1 MSEMLF
7 LGAGAS
13 VDAEVPGAFA
23 MTEKIVANLRSN
35 PLFQK
40 QAHALSYVVG
50 GLLFEAGKNNVNP
63 FKSAINIEDLFNAVQ
78 LLGERST
85 LEAAPFIGSWHS
97 FLEELDKI
105 YPSQPSGNL
114 QRLIYDAVAK
124 EILAAF
130 SQSPPSFGSR
140 KIDST
145 LNSTIKK
152 TVEAMI
158 KNRSSSLSSS
168 DSVGAAVE
176 LYVKDLTK
184 KWSSKL
190 KSPSMSGGDK
200 IKGQINQQIKASQ
213 ARSGEGRIFYE
224 TNDLMIA
231 ALKDLVWIEDA
242 SKVAYLGPILNA
254 LSKQNRLVVA
264 TLNYDNS
271 VELLCN
277 SQNVICHTGIS
288 NWSAQGHFNLSSE
301 GLHLLKLHGSIDW
314 LREYDETTTGQMPA
328 VKIRQLEPKEVKN
341 RDLRPAVI
349 FGNRNKLTAE
359 GPFLD
364 LLRSFQDELA
374 HSQTLTVVGYSFRD
388 PHINV
393 YISQWLNGD
402 ANRILRIVN
411 GPNFNHQMRSVSDTR
426 LYIHDLLKFARA
438 NPQQVEIID
447 KYAGEGLELLYG
459 KRKIILSQPIQ
470 KPSQPALERIAEEVE
485 KEEQLLLN
493 IEESNS
499 ETESA

>member
-1 MSEMLF
+1 VREMLF

-13 VDAEVPGAFA
+13 VEAEVPGAFA
-23 MTEKIVANLRSN
+23 MTEKIVANLRSD
-35 PLFQK
+35 PRFEK

-63 FKSAINIEDLFNAVQ
+63 LAPAINIEDLFNAVQ
-78 LLGERST
+78 LLAERNN

-124 EILAAF
+124 EILSAF
-130 SQSPPSFGSR
+130 SQNPPSFGSS
-140 KIDST
+140 KIDSALT
-145 LNSTIKK
+145 STIKK
-152 TVEAMI
+152 TVEAAI
-158 KNRSSSLSSS
+158 NKRSSSLSSS
-168 DSVGAAVE
+168 DSVGGAVE
-176 LYVKDLTK
+176 RYIKDLTG

-190 KSPSMSGGDK
+190 KSPSMSGSDK
-200 IKGQINQQIKASQ
+200 IDGQIKQQIKASQ

-224 TNDLMIA
+224 TNELMIA

-242 SKVAYLGPILNA
+242 SKVAYLAPILNV
-254 LSKQNRLVVA
+254 LEKQNRLVVA
-264 TLNYDNS
+264 TLNYDNT
-271 VELLCN
+271 VELLSN
-277 SQNVICHTGIS
+277 SQNITCNTGIS
-288 NWSAQGHFNLSSE
+288 NWSAHGRFDLSNE

-314 LREYDETTTGQMPA
+314 LRKYDEGNTGQMPA
-328 VKIRQLEPKEVKN
+328 VKIRQLKPEEVKHL
-341 RDLRPAVI
+341 DLRPAVI

-393 YISQWLNGD
+393 YISEWLNGN

-411 GPNFNHQMRSVSDTR
+411 GSNFNHRMRFVSDTPPYVR
-426 LYIHDLLKFARA
+426 DLLEFAEL
-438 NPQQVEIID
+438 NPQRVQIVGE
-447 KYAGEGLELLYG
+447 YAGVGLKSLYG
-459 KRKIILSQPIQ
+459 ERNIVVSQPIQ
-470 KPSQPALERIAEEVE
+470 TSTQPALERIAEEE
-485 KEEQLLLN
+485 ETEEQLLSDMTNL
-493 IEESNS
+493 IDL
-499 ETESA
+499 